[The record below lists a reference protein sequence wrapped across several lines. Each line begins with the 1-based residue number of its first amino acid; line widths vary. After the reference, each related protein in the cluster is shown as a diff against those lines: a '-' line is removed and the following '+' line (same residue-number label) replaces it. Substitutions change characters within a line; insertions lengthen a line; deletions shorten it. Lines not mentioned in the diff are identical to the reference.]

1 MMEQLLG
8 IERINPWRLCPR
20 TADMAPPHL
29 AFEVKF
35 QKENVVGEGG
45 PYRVFDE
52 ICRELQSSD
61 GLFVIACAVPEP
73 TSKFWGKSRK
83 IYSRCSTNRLFVV
96 EKIRV
101 LRAVDGYGCVQA

>member
-1 MMEQLLG
+1 MSNFFSKCRKLILSSNKFQIVTSVLEATSTASEQDRPRIVINRYTAASALQSGEQYTIFGQAMEQILG

-45 PYRVFDE
+45 PYRVF
-52 ICRELQSSD
+52 
-61 GLFVIACAVPEP
+61 
-73 TSKFWGKSRK
+73 
-83 IYSRCSTNRLFVV
+83 
-96 EKIRV
+96 
-101 LRAVDGYGCVQA
+101 

>member
-1 MMEQLLG
+1 MEQILG

-45 PYRVFDE
+45 PYREFFDE
-52 ICRELQSSD
+52 VCRELQSSD
-61 GLFVIACAVPEP
+61 GLLSLLVPCPNQLLSLRFCCAH
-73 TSKFWGKSRK
+73 K
-83 IYSRCSTNRLFVV
+83 
-96 EKIRV
+96 
-101 LRAVDGYGCVQA
+101 